1 MKIFLLSNDIE
12 LQKRLENT
20 NLFRVITIITDIK
33 EIKEIKEID
42 SDDLIVIADTEL
54 SLNELI
60 ILIDMDK
67 KNLLKSKQLFY
78 ILTNIY
84 SSQTISNIF
93 MIAESRDINII
104 PPKLT
109 TSQIVTKI
117 VQKVFPDVHDKTSS
131 IITFFGADSKV
142 GTTMIA
148 QSTAELL
155 AKNTGLKVGLLF
167 LNNSPSNYY
176 LRKNDKLGIDGI
188 KNKLFNNILTPAELI
203 DSCIQ
208 TIPNLFILTGI
219 EYLLDARQYHPE
231 YIDRLIKLAA
241 EKLNI
246 IIIDAGSNVDSGI
259 TIAALNATK
268 YRYLVT
274 TQQEIIRKNF
284 ERIDRQVLKQLQI
297 DSSSFMLVLNKYISS
312 NNIYS
317 AVQLAELYK
326 MALAVH
332 VPNLDLLGWQAEFDQ
347 KSLLEY
353 EQSDYNKQ
361 LDILSR
367 LIASQMNVPY
377 NNKAI
382 VKEGIIKKAFSA
394 IGGFM

>member
-1 MKIFLLSNDIE
+1 MKILLMNNDIE
-12 LQKRLENT
+12 LQKLLEKT
-20 NLFRVITIITDIK
+20 NLFKVSIITDLQ
-33 EIKEIKEID
+33 ENKEID
-42 SDDLIVIADTEL
+42 SSDLIVIADSEL
-54 SLNELI
+54 TLNELI
-60 ILIDMDK
+60 IAIDTDK
-67 KNLLKSKQLFY
+67 KKLLKNKQLFY
-78 ILTNIY
+78 ILTNNY
-84 SSQTISNIF
+84 SSQAISNIVT
-93 MIAESRDINII
+93 ILESRNINII
-104 PPKLT
+104 PPKLA

-117 VQKVFPDVHDKTSS
+117 VQKVFPDVHNSSSS

-167 LNNSPSNYY
+167 LNNNPSNYY
-176 LRKNDKLGIDGI
+176 IRKKDKLGIDGI
-188 KNKLFNNILTPAELI
+188 KNKLFNNILTSTELV
-203 DSCIQ
+203 DSCLQ
-208 TIPNLFILTGI
+208 PVQNLFILSGV
-219 EYLLDARQYHPE
+219 ESLLDARQYQPE
-231 YIDRLIKLAA
+231 YVDRLIKLAA
-241 EKLNI
+241 EKLSI

-259 TIAALNATK
+259 AIAALNATN

-274 TQQEIIRKNF
+274 TQQEIVRKNF
-284 ERIDRQVLKQLQI
+284 ERIDRQVLKQLHI
-297 DSSSFMLVLNKYISS
+297 DSCSFMLVLNKYINS

-326 MALAVH
+326 MTLAVH
-332 VPNLDLLGWQAEFDQ
+332 IPNLDLLGWQAEFDQ

-367 LIASQMNVPY
+367 LIASQMSVPY

-382 VKEGIIKKAFSA
+382 VKESIIRKAFST

>member
-1 MKIFLLSNDIE
+1 MKILLMNNDIE
-12 LQKRLENT
+12 LQKSLENT
-20 NLFRVITIITDIK
+20 NLFEVSIIRELK
-33 EIKEIKEID
+33 ESKELD
-42 SDDLIVIADTEL
+42 NSDLIVIADSEL
-54 SLNELI
+54 SLNEI
-60 ILIDMDK
+60 IIMVDTDK
-67 KNLLKSKQLFY
+67 INILKNKQLFY
-78 ILTNIY
+78 ILTKTY
-84 SSQTISNIF
+84 SSQTISNI
-93 MIAESRDINII
+93 IAIADSRNINII

-117 VQKVFPDVHDKTSS
+117 VQKVFPDVHDNTSS

-167 LNNSPSNYY
+167 LNNNPSNYY
-176 LRKNDKLGIDGI
+176 IRKKDKLGIDGI
-188 KNKLFNNILTPAELI
+188 KNKLFNNILTSSELV
-203 DSCIQ
+203 DSCLQ
-208 TIPNLFILTGI
+208 TAPNLYILTGV
-219 EYLLDARQYHPE
+219 EYLLDARQYQPE

-241 EKLNI
+241 ERLNI
-246 IIIDAGSNVDSGI
+246 IIIDAGSNIDSGI
-259 TIAALNATK
+259 AIAALNATK

-274 TQQEIIRKNF
+274 TQQENIRKNF
-284 ERIDRQVLKQLQI
+284 ERIERQVLKQLQI
-297 DSSSFMLVLNKYISS
+297 DSSSFMLVLNKYVSS

-317 AVQLAELYK
+317 AVQLAELYRV
-326 MALAVH
+326 ALAVH
-332 VPNLDLLGWQAEFDQ
+332 IPNLDLLGWQAEFDQ
-347 KSLLEY
+347 KSLLDY

-361 LDILSR
+361 LDNLSR

-382 VKEGIIKKAFSA
+382 VKESFIKKTFSA

>member
-33 EIKEIKEID
+33 EIKEID
-42 SDDLIVIADTEL
+42 SNDLIVIADTEL

-60 ILIDMDK
+60 ILIDTDK

-84 SSQTISNIF
+84 SSQTISNIST
-93 MIAESRDINII
+93 IAESRDINII

-155 AKNTGLKVGLLF
+155 AKNTGLRVGLLF

-284 ERIDRQVLKQLQI
+284 ERIDRQVLKQLHI

-326 MALAVH
+326 MTLAVH

>member
-12 LQKRLENT
+12 LQKGLANT
-20 NLFRVITIITDIK
+20 NLFKVLIITDIK
-33 EIKEIKEID
+33 EIKEID
-42 SDDLIVIADTEL
+42 SNDLIVIADTEL

-60 ILIDMDK
+60 ISIDTDK
-67 KNLLKSKQLFY
+67 RSLLKSKQLFY

-93 MIAESRDINII
+93 MIAESRNINII

-188 KNKLFNNILTPAELI
+188 KNKLFNNILTPTELI
-203 DSCIQ
+203 DSCLQ
-208 TIPNLFILTGI
+208 PVPNLFILTGV

-274 TQQEIIRKNF
+274 TQQENIRKNF
-284 ERIDRQVLKQLQI
+284 ERIDRQVLKQLYI
-297 DSSSFMLVLNKYISS
+297 DSGSFILVLNKYVSS

-382 VKEGIIKKAFSA
+382 TKESMLKKAFSA

>member
-1 MKIFLLSNDIE
+1 MKILLMNNDIE

-20 NLFRVITIITDIK
+20 TLFKVSIISELK
-33 EIKEIKEID
+33 ENKEID
-42 SDDLIVIADTEL
+42 SSDLIVIADSEL

-60 ILIDMDK
+60 IAIDTDK
-67 KNLLKSKQLFY
+67 KSLLKSKQLFY
-78 ILTNIY
+78 ILTNTY
-84 SSQTISNIF
+84 SSQTISNIIT
-93 MIAESRDINII
+93 IAESRNINII

-117 VQKVFPDVHDKTSS
+117 VQRVFPDAQDNTSS

-167 LNNSPSNYY
+167 LNNNPSNYY
-176 LRKNDKLGIDGI
+176 IRKKDKLGIDGI
-188 KNKLFNNILTPAELI
+188 KNKLFNNILTSAELI

-208 TIPNLFILTGI
+208 PIHNLFILSGV
-219 EYLLDARQYHPE
+219 EYLLDARLYQPE
-231 YIDRLIKLAA
+231 YIDRLIKLAT
-241 EKLNI
+241 EKLSI

-259 TIAALNATK
+259 AIAALNATK

-284 ERIDRQVLKQLQI
+284 ERIDRQVFKQLHI

-326 MALAVH
+326 MTLAVH

-353 EQSDYNKQ
+353 EQNDYNKQ

-367 LIASQMNVPY
+367 LIASQMNAPY

-382 VKEGIIKKAFSA
+382 VKDNLFKKAFSV

>member
-1 MKIFLLSNDIE
+1 MKILLMNNDIE
-12 LQKRLENT
+12 LQKSLENT
-20 NLFRVITIITDIK
+20 KLFAVSIIR
-33 EIKEIKEID
+33 ELKEIKEID
-42 SDDLIVIADTEL
+42 GSDLIVIADSEL
-54 SLNELI
+54 SLNEI
-60 ILIDMDK
+60 IIMVDTDK
-67 KNLLKSKQLFY
+67 INILKNKQLFY
-78 ILTNIY
+78 ILTKTY
-84 SSQTISNIF
+84 SSQAISNI
-93 MIAESRDINII
+93 IAIADSRNINII

-109 TSQIVTKI
+109 TSQIVTNI
-117 VQKVFPDVHDKTSS
+117 IQKVFPDAHDNTSS

-167 LNNSPSNYY
+167 LNNNPSNYY
-176 LRKNDKLGIDGI
+176 IRKKDKLGIDGI
-188 KNKLFNNILTPAELI
+188 KNKLFNNILTSTELV
-203 DSCIQ
+203 DSCLQ
-208 TIPNLFILTGI
+208 PSPNLFILTGV
-219 EYLLDARQYHPE
+219 EYLLDARQYQPE

-241 EKLNI
+241 ERLNI
-246 IIIDAGSNVDSGI
+246 IIIDAGSNIDSGI
-259 TIAALNATK
+259 AIAALNATK

-274 TQQEIIRKNF
+274 TQQESIRKNF

-297 DSSSFMLVLNKYISS
+297 DSGSFMLVLNKYVSS

-317 AVQLAELYK
+317 AIQLAELYK

-332 VPNLDLLGWQAEFDQ
+332 IPNLDLLGWQAEFDQ

-361 LDILSR
+361 LDNLSR

-377 NNKAI
+377 HNKAI
-382 VKEGIIKKAFSA
+382 VKGSFIKKAFSA
-394 IGGFM
+394 IGGLM

>member
-1 MKIFLLSNDIE
+1 MKILLMNNDIE
-12 LQKRLENT
+12 LKKSLENT
-20 NLFRVITIITDIK
+20 NLFEVSIIRELK
-33 EIKEIKEID
+33 ESKELD
-42 SDDLIVIADTEL
+42 SSDLIVIADFEL
-54 SLNELI
+54 SLNEI
-60 ILIDMDK
+60 IIMVDTDK
-67 KNLLKSKQLFY
+67 INILKNKQLFY
-78 ILTNIY
+78 ILTKTY
-84 SSQTISNIF
+84 SSQTISNI
-93 MIAESRDINII
+93 IAIADSRKVNII

-109 TSQIVTKI
+109 TSQIVTNI
-117 VQKVFPDVHDKTSS
+117 VQKVFPDVHDNTSS

-167 LNNSPSNYY
+167 LNNNPSNYY
-176 LRKNDKLGIDGI
+176 IRKKDKLGIDGI
-188 KNKLFNNILTPAELI
+188 KNKLFNNILTSSELV
-203 DSCIQ
+203 DSCLQ
-208 TIPNLFILTGI
+208 TAPNLFILTGV
-219 EYLLDARQYHPE
+219 EYLLDARQYQPE

-241 EKLNI
+241 ERLNI
-246 IIIDAGSNVDSGI
+246 IIIDAGSNIDSGI
-259 TIAALNATK
+259 AIAALNATK

-274 TQQEIIRKNF
+274 TQQENIRKNF

-297 DSSSFMLVLNKYISS
+297 DSGSFMLVLNKYVSS

-317 AVQLAELYK
+317 AVQLGELYK
-326 MALAVH
+326 MTLAVH
-332 VPNLDLLGWQAEFDQ
+332 IPNLDLLGWQAEFDQ
-347 KSLLEY
+347 KSLLDY

-361 LDILSR
+361 LDNLGR

-382 VKEGIIKKAFSA
+382 VKEGFIKKAFSA